1 MSESV
6 LTREARH
13 VQNPALGAT
22 LLWRF
27 ACGYA
32 EHHRTAEPPPV
43 PLAFIVL
50 PLLYH
55 RDTYDL
61 ISHTRSNM
69 ATFVEKFSRPDVARS
84 DVLLSLHERVMGMR
98 SLSLQSL
105 QMAVDSRLVTVIPAN
120 GTFAPLSSSLP
131 SGVATSVRPML
142 VSAERL
148 GTWCSGLTLFEISSA
163 LRVDF

>member
-1 MSESV
+1 MPEST
-6 LTREARH
+6 LTRETRF

-32 EHHRTAEPPPV
+32 DAHRTAEAPPV

-55 RDTYDL
+55 RDTGEL
-61 ISHTRSNM
+61 LTHTRTNLS
-69 ATFVEKFSRPDVARS
+69 TFVEKFSRSDTAKT
-84 DVLLSLHERVMGMR
+84 DVLLSLHERVLATR

-105 QMAVDSRLVTVIPAN
+105 QLAVQCRLLTVIPTTAR
-120 GTFAPLSSSLP
+120 FASLSSAQP
-131 SGVATSVRPML
+131 SGVAASVRPML
-142 VSAERL
+142 AAAERL
-148 GTWCSGLTLFEISSA
+148 GAWCSGLTFFEISNA
-163 LRVDF
+163 LKVDF